1 MRNARRMQGAS
12 LALVACLSVGLSAGL
27 STALAQAA
35 PPGNLQSSPVDAAF
49 LAGLKIQQGGTLVD
63 ARQVQDVMGR
73 HVLVLTRTVGPS
85 REQSG
90 AREGRIDL
98 RATYY
103 DEQPSGWQEAWTIKD
118 FVDCPD
124 LDMMGRFLLK
134 GLSVTDLDRN
144 GVAEV
149 TVPYMTFCG
158 GGVDPGVLKI
168 ILRQGATKFA
178 LRGENEIPIPG
189 YASDGGRYTP
199 DKDLLLPGN
208 AVFMRHLDKVWQ
220 QVKVVKLE

>member
-1 MRNARRMQGAS
+1 MRNARRVKKAS
-12 LALVACLSVGLSAGL
+12 LTLVAWLSVGLFIGPSIAV
-27 STALAQAA
+27 AQAA
-35 PPGNLQSSPVDAAF
+35 QPREVTSAPVDAAF
-49 LAGLKIQQGGTLVD
+49 LAGVKIQPGGTLVE
-63 ARQVQDVMGR
+63 ARQVQDVTGR

-85 REQSG
+85 REQPG

-118 FVDCPD
+118 FVDCPE
-124 LDMMGRFLLK
+124 LDRMGKFLVK

-178 LRGENEIPIPG
+178 LRGENEILIPG
-189 YASDGGRYTP
+189 YEPDGGRYTP

-208 AVFMRHLDKVWQ
+208 AVFMRHLDKIWQ
-220 QVKVVKLE
+220 LVKVVKMS

>member
-1 MRNARRMQGAS
+1 MRDAKRMKGAS
-12 LALVACLSVGLSAGL
+12 LARAACLSVGLVIGPSIAV
-27 STALAQAA
+27 AQAA
-35 PPGNLQSSPVDAAF
+35 PPLDVRSESVDAAF
-49 LAGLKIQQGGTLVD
+49 LAGVKIQSSGTLVE
-63 ARQVQDVMGR
+63 ARQVQDVKGR

-85 REQSG
+85 REQPA

-98 RATYY
+98 RVTYY
-103 DEQPSGWQEAWTIKD
+103 DEQPSGWQEAWAIKD

-124 LDMMGRFLLK
+124 LDMMGRFLTK

-168 ILRQGATKFA
+168 ILRQGGTKLA

-208 AVFMRHLDKVWQ
+208 TMFMRHLDKVWQ